1 MSNPLFRQMPHAL
14 KWVENVQ
21 SHTLRFKSLRPDG
34 HIRYSKLNKFD
45 IVNN

>member
-21 SHTLRFKSLRPDG
+21 SHTLRFKSLRPQWSDG
-34 HIRYSKLNKFD
+34 HIRYSKLN
-45 IVNN
+45 